1 METWVG
7 AAVGTTGRA
16 FRLSA
21 LTLQVY
27 WAQLPKPSR
36 TRRQGSNYVTHV
48 PEKPKIVSK
57 PWGREIWYAHTDR
70 YAGKI
75 LEVTRDHILSL
86 QKHRIKHET
95 LYLLSG
101 RMRFTL
107 EDDVFDWEPGTVVEI
122 PPETVHRME
131 ALEDSV
137 ILEVSTP
144 ELDDVVRL
152 EDRYGRSVD

>member
-1 METWVG
+1 MPTSE
-7 AAVGTTGRA
+7 
-16 FRLSA
+16 
-21 LTLQVY
+21 
-27 WAQLPKPSR
+27 PKL
-36 TRRQGSNYVTHV
+36 VD
-48 PEKPKIVSK
+48 K

-70 YAGKI
+70 YAGKV
-75 LEVTRDHILSL
+75 LEVSKGHLLSL
-86 QKHRIKHET
+86 QFHERKHET

-107 EDDVFDWEPGTVVEI
+107 EEAVFEWCPGLSVEI
-122 PPETVHRME
+122 RPGARHRME

-152 EDRYGRSVD
+152 EDRYGRAG

>member
-1 METWVG
+1 V
-7 AAVGTTGRA
+7 AH
-16 FRLSA
+16 
-21 LTLQVY
+21 
-27 WAQLPKPSR
+27 LPE
-36 TRRQGSNYVTHV
+36 Q
-48 PEKPKIVSK
+48 PKIVSK
-57 PWGREIWYAHTDR
+57 PWGQEIWYAHTDR

-75 LEVTRDHILSL
+75 LEVTRGHILSL

-101 RMRFTL
+101 RMRFTR
-107 EDDVFDWEPGTVVEI
+107 EDDVFEWEPGTAVEI

-152 EDRYGRSVD
+152 EDRYGRAVD